1 MSTLSDLKN
10 GINHWYLPLIVG
22 IIFIA
27 LGVYVYT
34 VPLETYVT
42 LAMIFSVSFIVSG
55 IAEIVFSLSN
65 KNQIKGWGWYFV
77 GGLLSLIIG
86 VYMVMYPGIPLST
99 LPYFVGFTMLFR
111 SIQGLGISFDLKSYG
126 IISWGNLALISVLG
140 IITSFILLANPL
152 FTGISIV
159 VMTAITLIVFGI
171 YSSVFAF
178 KVKKIKD
185 KLF

>member
-65 KNQIKGWGWYFV
+65 KN
-77 GGLLSLIIG
+77 
-86 VYMVMYPGIPLST
+86 
-99 LPYFVGFTMLFR
+99 
-111 SIQGLGISFDLKSYG
+111 
-126 IISWGNLALISVLG
+126 
-140 IITSFILLANPL
+140 
-152 FTGISIV
+152 
-159 VMTAITLIVFGI
+159 
-171 YSSVFAF
+171 
-178 KVKKIKD
+178 
-185 KLF
+185 